1 MYNNPRPSGSQPRLP
16 VAPAK
21 PPVDLRTK
29 YNLAPQPVSVDKI
42 AGLVKG
48 RASASMEEITEIID
62 SNTGVTQKLISLA
75 YPKQAARLGATVQ
88 MATSRL
94 GVNRVIVVMVGDLL
108 TKSVIETFET
118 MVEMTLEV
126 SDGTVPLADHGYLT
140 GTVRFTGENSGQV
153 TLAFSPH
160 LSLLITAKV
169 MGGDL
174 GGEEHTPAI
183 INDAVGELVN
193 IVTGSLQSKLSDAG
207 LRSEVGLPVV
217 QYSSTLPREAAIAGG
232 SNDHFY
238 FRCGVHTLVAHLSV
252 DPSAPKASFAQRAPP
267 THGTT
272 WRANGA

>member
-1 MYNNPRPSGSQPRLP
+1 MHSNPRPSGP
-16 VAPAK
+16 APDPNVGLRAK
-21 PPVDLRTK
+21 F
-29 YNLAPQPVSVDKI
+29 NLAPQPASVTKI

-48 RASASMEEITEIID
+48 RASASMEEISEIINKD
-62 SNTGVTQKLISLA
+62 TGVTQKLISLA
-75 YPKQAARLGATVQ
+75 YPRQQARIGATVQ

-118 MVEMTLEV
+118 MVEMTLEHADTTAI
-126 SDGTVPLADHGYLT
+126 SLADHGYLT
-140 GTVRFTGENSGQV
+140 GTVRFKGENSGQV
-153 TLAFSPH
+153 TIAFSPH
-160 LSLLITAKV
+160 LAMLITAKI

-174 GGEEHTPAI
+174 GSEDHTPEI

-207 LRSEVGLPVV
+207 LNSEVGVPEVKY
-217 QYSSTLPREAAIAGG
+217 QPTLTKEAAVNGG
-232 SNDHFY
+232 SSDQFF
-238 FRCGVHTLVAHLSV
+238 FRCGVHTLVVHLSI
-252 DPSAPKASFAQRAPP
+252 DPSSPKIEPPGPRRAPP